1 MSTEHNPST
10 TSYPFSLM
18 APGCGLL
25 RFRLVRLPFR
35 FASGASRA
43 VSPLAPFLQAS
54 PTALLLLAS
63 PLAPSSS
70 PLLAA
75 LAAPARAESRQQRSA
90 SVGAGS
96 AQSLSGGKS
105 NEIIGGRICCKIA
118 IGGQNKCCAGF
129 VLTSGS
135 NFAAN
140 APPGN
145 AMGLA
150 ALDPSAR
157 TAPKQLA
164 LRSN

>member
-25 RFRLVRLPFR
+25 RFRLLRLPFR

-70 PLLAA
+70 PLLAV
-75 LAAPARAESRQQRSA
+75 LAAPRAGREPAAALGFRRGWPGPVSFQ
-90 SVGAGS
+90 
-96 AQSLSGGKS
+96 GKS

-118 IGGQNKCCAGF
+118 TGGQNKCCAGF

>member
-1 MSTEHNPST
+1 MSERTREPNERTGGTGERP
-10 TSYPFSLM
+10 
-18 APGCGLL
+18 
-25 RFRLVRLPFR
+25 
-35 FASGASRA
+35 
-43 VSPLAPFLQAS
+43 
-54 PTALLLLAS
+54 
-63 PLAPSSS
+63 
-70 PLLAA
+70 
-75 LAAPARAESRQQRSA
+75 E
-90 SVGAGS
+90 
-96 AQSLSGGKS
+96 SLSGGKS

-118 IGGQNKCCAGF
+118 TGGQNKCCAGF